1 VRLPPTGLIPPAPSC
16 PTTLPRNAQR
26 KIVSWRVFGRCLSV
40 TAALHPLPVGARK
53 RSGRQTVSNH
63 AQCDGGYHDIEQ
75 HAVQTREPVFVK
87 QKEIDDRGK
96 AAGSKPADKP
106 PRGCPSAA
114 PEHAERHCEQAHD

>member
-1 VRLPPTGLIPPAPSC
+1 M
-16 PTTLPRNAQR
+16 
-26 KIVSWRVFGRCLSV
+26 SWRVFGRCLSV

-114 PEHAERHCEQAHD
+114 PEHAERHRERIPSPDLLRPVLPFTVPAAEPRISVGY